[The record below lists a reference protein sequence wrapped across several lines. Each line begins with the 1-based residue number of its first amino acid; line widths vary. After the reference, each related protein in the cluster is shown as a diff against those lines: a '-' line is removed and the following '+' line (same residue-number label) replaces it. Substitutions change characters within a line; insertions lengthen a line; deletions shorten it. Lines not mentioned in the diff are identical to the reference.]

1 MAARALGIRLQ
12 IVLALS
18 ALLVLAF
25 VPLFVAVAALTRAT
39 VRAER
44 EASARSLGR
53 VVAAQVDQARQRG
66 NPSELSAL
74 LDRAVGA
81 GGVTA
86 LGVYDR
92 QGEAVFR
99 VGEPD
104 VAAALPALLTQGTER
119 VRQVPTSRGPALEVA
134 VPGPSGTVAAVV
146 RTDTDAAGGTPLFGL
161 LGIYTGLFAW
171 ALLTFAYIALTRL
184 IVRPLDTITNA
195 ARRVAAGARAF
206 EAADTGPAEL
216 RGLARSLSE
225 MTAKLRADEQRMRDQ
240 IDELERRAQKLR
252 DAQDRLIRTER
263 LASVGRLSAGLA
275 HEIGNPIAA
284 LLGLEDLLL
293 QGGLSAEEQHDFLKR
308 IKSET
313 ERIHRVLRDLLD
325 FARPAAAAHVPAD
338 KPGDVAEAVADV
350 VALIR
355 PQRSFRHVDLRIETE
370 SHLPPVTLGNERLM
384 QVLLNL
390 LLNAGDAVDAKGTI
404 TLTAQRYRDGV
415 RLTVEDDGPGIDPAI
430 RDRLFEPFVTTKEV
444 GKGTGLGLAV
454 CRGLVE
460 SARGTIQLDESYE
473 GGARFV
479 VELPSRSD
487 FESESTALGR
497 RAR

>member
-1 MAARALGIRLQ
+1 MTPRVTGIRLQ

-53 VVAAQVDQARQRG
+53 AVAAHVEEARRSRTE
-66 NPSELSAL
+66 SELGAL
-74 LDRAVGA
+74 LDSEIGA

-86 LGVYDR
+86 LGVYDEK
-92 QGEAVFR
+92 GTAVFR

-104 VAAALPALLTQGTER
+104 TASALPPVIPVGVER
-119 VRQVPTSRGPALEVA
+119 VRQVATPRGPALEVA
-134 VPGPSGTVAAVV
+134 IPGPSGTVAAVV
-146 RTDTDAAGGTPLFGL
+146 RTDAEAGGDTPLFGL
-161 LGIYTGLFAW
+161 LGLYTGLFAL
-171 ALLTFAYIALTRL
+171 ALLTFCYIALTRL
-184 IVRPLDTITNA
+184 IVRPLDAISAA
-195 ARRVAAGARAF
+195 ARRVAAGGRAF
-206 EAADTGPAEL
+206 EPPSAGPAEL
-216 RGLARSLSE
+216 RSLAESLSE
-225 MTAKLRADEQRMRDQ
+225 MTAKLRADERRMRDQ
-240 IDELERRAQKLR
+240 IDELERSAQKLR
-252 DAQDRLIRTER
+252 EAQDRLVRTER

-293 QGGLSAEEQHDFLKR
+293 QGGLTEEEQHDFLKR

-325 FARPAAAAHVPAD
+325 FARPAAAAQRGDD
-338 KPGDVAEAVADV
+338 KPGDVSEAIADV
-350 VALIR
+350 VALVR
-355 PQRSFRHVDLRIETE
+355 PQRSFRQVDLHVEAE
-370 SHLPPVTLGNERLM
+370 PHLPRVALGNERLM

-390 LLNAGDAVDAKGTI
+390 LLNAADAVEAKGI
-404 TLTAQRYRDGV
+404 VTLTAKRGGNGV
-415 RLTVEDDGPGIDPAI
+415 RLTVEDTGPGIDPVV
-430 RDRLFEPFVTTKEV
+430 RERLFEPFVTTKEV

-473 GGARFV
+473 GGARFII
-479 VELPSRSD
+479 ELPSQ
-487 FESESTALGR
+487 SEREAGSVAAGR
-497 RAR
+497 QAR

>member
-1 MAARALGIRLQ
+1 MGIRLQ

-25 VPLFVAVAALTRAT
+25 VPLFVAVASLTRAT

-44 EASARSLGR
+44 EASARSIGR
-53 VVAAQVDQARQRG
+53 AVTAQVEEARR
-66 NPSELSAL
+66 NRSEADLGAL
-74 LDRAVGA
+74 LDSEIGA

-86 LGVYDR
+86 LGVYDER
-92 QGEAVFR
+92 GRAVFR
-99 VGEPD
+99 VGDPD
-104 VAAALPALLTQGTER
+104 TAAALPASVLGGVESI
-119 VRQVPTSRGPALEVA
+119 RQVTTPHGPALEVSI
-134 VPGPSGTVAAVV
+134 PGRSGTVTAVV
-146 RTDTDAAGGTPLFGL
+146 RTDADSGGSTPLFGL
-161 LGIYTGLFAW
+161 LGLYTGLFAL

-184 IVRPLDTITNA
+184 IVRPLDAISSA
-195 ARRVAAGARAF
+195 ARRVAAGARGF
-206 EAADTGPAEL
+206 EVPPAGPTEL
-216 RGLARSLSE
+216 RGLGESLSE

-240 IDELERRAQKLR
+240 IAELERSAHMLR
-252 DAQDRLIRTER
+252 EAQDRLVRTER

-293 QGGLSAEEQHDFLKR
+293 QGGLSDEETHDFLKR

-325 FARPAAAAHVPAD
+325 FARPAAAAQGSDD
-338 KPGDVAEAVADV
+338 KPGDVSEAIADV
-350 VALIR
+350 TALVR
-355 PQRSFRHVDLRIETE
+355 PQRSFRAVELRIDAEA
-370 SHLPPVTLGNERLM
+370 HLPRVTLGNERLM
-384 QVLLNL
+384 QILLNL
-390 LLNAGDAVDAKGTI
+390 LLNAADATEATKGVV
-404 TLTAQRYRDGV
+404 TLTARRTAAGV
-415 RLTVEDDGPGIDPAI
+415 RLTVEDNGPGIDPTV
-430 RDRLFEPFVTTKEV
+430 RQRLFEPFVTTKEV

-479 VELPSRSD
+479 VELPSSSER
-487 FESESTALGR
+487 ESGSVVLGR